1 MRTNVPPAL
10 ATSIF
15 TLLRERLE
23 GRLGQH
29 NRLCLTVNC
38 PSNGEFVASPEISC
52 TIIIYGNKRCQ
63 PWVSSSRVVQSVQDY

>member
-15 TLLRERLE
+15 TLLR

-38 PSNGEFVASPEISC
+38 PSNGEFVAAPEISC
-52 TIIIYGNKRCQ
+52 TIIIYENKRSQ